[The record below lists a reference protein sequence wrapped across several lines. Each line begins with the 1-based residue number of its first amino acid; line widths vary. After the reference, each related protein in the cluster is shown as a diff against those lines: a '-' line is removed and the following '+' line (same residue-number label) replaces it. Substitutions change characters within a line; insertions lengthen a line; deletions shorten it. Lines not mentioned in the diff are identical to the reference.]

1 MTDAAISRTSPV
13 SHAAAIYLAVVQF
26 FFTIGWSVYV
36 IFLPKLLEQAGLP
49 KGIAIWIL
57 AADQVAFMLS
67 DLVMGVWIDR
77 ARASLRRLGPVIVGL
92 TAVSCLAFL
101 LLPQVVRLDKEV
113 AKIALV
119 ASLVV
124 WTLTSSALRVPP
136 LVILG
141 NHTAKPRL
149 PLMLALNLSGLALG
163 GAISPY
169 LGVTLRD
176 MDPRLPFAISSVVLL
191 ATTFGLIWVERALA
205 NAPVEPSAD
214 EPKAPMYGST
224 GAMLFFAAI
233 AIAALGFQLHF
244 FVNSAPNYLRFA
256 KPGDLDML
264 MPVFWIGFN
273 LAMFPAGALTKRHG
287 ALHVMALA
295 AVCGVIGIAGSILAT
310 SLPMLIA
317 AQFIAGCAWGAVFV
331 SAFGAASSLGSPGRV
346 GIAMAILWAV
356 LALATMGRMLMVGG
370 GFTRL
375 PDMASIIAWGPAVAW
390 LFGGLT
396 LAQAARVLRRPT

>member
-1 MTDAAISRTSPV
+1 MTDAAISRSSAVPQ
-13 SHAAAIYLAVVQF
+13 AAAIYLAIVQF
-26 FFTIGWSVYV
+26 FFAIGWSVYV

-49 KGIAIWIL
+49 KTIAIWIL

-67 DLVMGVWIDR
+67 DLIIGVWIDR
-77 ARASLRRLGPVIVGL
+77 VRTTLRRLGPTIAAL
-92 TAVSCLAFL
+92 TAISCLAFL
-101 LLPQVVRLDKEV
+101 LMPQVVRLGKGTAEV
-113 AKIALV
+113 ALIVAL
-119 ASLVV
+119 LV
-124 WTLTSSALRVPP
+124 WTTTSSALRVPP

-149 PLMLALNLSGLALG
+149 PLVLALNLSGLALG

-169 LGVTLRD
+169 LGVVLRD
-176 MDPRLPFAISSVVLL
+176 MDPRLPFAISSIVLL
-191 ATTFGLIWVERALA
+191 ATTGGLVWVERALA
-205 NAPVEPSAD
+205 RSPDAPSSDA
-214 EPKAPMYGST
+214 PKAPVHGSG
-224 GAMLFFAAI
+224 GAMLFFIAM

-273 LAMFPAGALTKRHG
+273 IGMFPAGSFTKRFG
-287 ALHVMALA
+287 TLHVMALA
-295 AVCGVIGIAGSILAT
+295 AVLGVVGIAGSILAT
-310 SLPMLIA
+310 NLSMLIA

-331 SAFGAASSLGSPGRV
+331 SAFSAASSLGSPGRV

-356 LALATMGRMLMVGG
+356 LALATLGRMMMVGG
-370 GFTRL
+370 GVTRM
-375 PDMASIIAWGPAVAW
+375 PDMGAVIAWGPAVAW

-396 LAQAARVLRRPT
+396 LAQAARVLRARA